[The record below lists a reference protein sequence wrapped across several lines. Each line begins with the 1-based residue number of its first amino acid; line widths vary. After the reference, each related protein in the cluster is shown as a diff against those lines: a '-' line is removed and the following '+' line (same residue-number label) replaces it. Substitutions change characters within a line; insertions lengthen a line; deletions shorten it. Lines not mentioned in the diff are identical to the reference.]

1 MLVAA
6 SGEERR
12 ARRQL
17 EGNRE
22 LCALEGVRRDVLG
35 MEESNLLEEREVED
49 ASILRLIHATAVDV
63 ENGLRSTWKT
73 TFTSSSSKQLR
84 RSFSSFPVSSTEL
97 STSLRSVPA
106 RVAYSS
112 CLSLI
117 ATCFV
122 FEPSPPR
129 ICAR

>member
-1 MLVAA
+1 MLVVA

-63 ENGLRSTWKT
+63 ENGLQSTWKT
-73 TFTSSSSKQLR
+73 TFTSSSSRQLR

-97 STSLRSVPA
+97 STSQNVVETAPA
-106 RVAYSS
+106 
-112 CLSLI
+112 
-117 ATCFV
+117 
-122 FEPSPPR
+122 
-129 ICAR
+129 ARRRLAAVSDAGDSD

>member
-1 MLVAA
+1 
-6 SGEERR
+6 
-12 ARRQL
+12 
-17 EGNRE
+17 
-22 LCALEGVRRDVLG
+22 

-84 RSFSSFPVSSTEL
+84 RSFSSCPVSSTEL